1 MPQGNPLDRETSMR
15 TLYSSKRIM
24 GMALALLAG
33 GLANT
38 VEAQPTGAGGLVAHY
53 VARIYI
59 DPGTGHAQCVG
70 YFTNI
75 AGITAPVFNGT
86 PGEGTA
92 YFTFRS
98 DVFQLSPLPANGD
111 LQPDLF
117 SAGNYAIYFN
127 RHPIGDWSDP
137 DTFSSGQP
145 IATFKRP
152 ESFVSLLPQ
161 TFHSVIREELVS
173 TQAFHFGG
181 HNYDF
186 SIIAPGGLTLMDVG
200 SMDVGTTQLPAI
212 NGFSLVLP
220 YAGSATAV
228 GANY

>member
-1 MPQGNPLDRETSMR
+1 MKSFCSRQ
-15 TLYSSKRIM
+15 RIM
-24 GMALALLAG
+24 GVAMALLAG

-59 DPGTGHAQCVG
+59 DPATGQAQCVG
-70 YFTNI
+70 YFTDI
-75 AGITAPVFNGT
+75 TGITASLFSGT
-86 PGEGTA
+86 PGEETA

-117 SAGNYAIYFN
+117 TAGNYAIYFN
-127 RHPIGDWSDP
+127 RQPIGDWSDP
-137 DTFSSGQP
+137 GTFSSGQP

-161 TFHSVIREELVS
+161 TFHSAIREELVS
-173 TQAFHFGG
+173 TQAFRFNG

-186 SIIAPGGLTLMDVG
+186 NAIAPGGLTLMDVG
-200 SMDVGTTQLPAI
+200 STTQLPGI
-212 NGFSLVLP
+212 SGFSLVLP
-220 YAGSATAV
+220 YAGSAIAV

>member
-1 MPQGNPLDRETSMR
+1 MK
-15 TLYSSKRIM
+15 TLYSHKRVM
-24 GMALALLAG
+24 GVALALLFS

-59 DPGTGHAQCVG
+59 DPATGQSQCVG

-75 AGITAPVFNGT
+75 AGITASLFSGT

-98 DVFQLSPLPANGD
+98 DVFQLSPLPVNGD

-117 SAGNYAIYFN
+117 TAGNYAIYFN
-127 RHPIGDWSDP
+127 RQPIGDWSDP
-137 DTFSSGQP
+137 GTFSSGQP

-173 TQAFHFGG
+173 TEAFRFKG

-186 SIIAPGGLTLMDVG
+186 SAIAPGGLTLMDVG
-200 SMDVGTTQLPAI
+200 STTALSGI
-212 NGFSLVLP
+212 SGFSLVLP
-220 YAGSATAV
+220 YAGSAIAV
-228 GANY
+228 GGNYSGY

>member
-1 MPQGNPLDRETSMR
+1 MKNS
-15 TLYSSKRIM
+15 YSRKRIM

-38 VEAQPTGAGGLVAHY
+38 VEAQPTGGGDLVAHY

-59 DPGTGHAQCVG
+59 DPATGQAQCVG
-70 YFTNI
+70 YFTDI
-75 AGITAPVFNGT
+75 AGIAASLFSGK
-86 PGEGTA
+86 PGEETA
-92 YFTFRS
+92 HFTFRS

-117 SAGNYAIYFN
+117 SAGSYAIYFN
-127 RHPIGDWSDP
+127 RQPSGNWSDP

-173 TQAFHFGG
+173 TQAFRFGG

-186 SIIAPGGLTLMDVG
+186 SVIAPGGLTLMDVG
-200 SMDVGTTQLPAI
+200 STQLPRI
-212 NGFSLVLP
+212 SGFSLVLP
-220 YAGSATAV
+220 YAGSAIAV
-228 GANY
+228 GAHY

>member
-1 MPQGNPLDRETSMR
+1 MKSF
-15 TLYSSKRIM
+15 YSRQRIM
-24 GMALALLAG
+24 GVAMALLAS

-59 DPGTGHAQCVG
+59 DPAIGQAQCVG
-70 YFTNI
+70 YFTDI
-75 AGITAPVFNGT
+75 TGITASLFSGT
-86 PGEGTA
+86 PGEETA

-117 SAGNYAIYFN
+117 TAGNYAIYFN
-127 RHPIGDWSDP
+127 RQPIGDWSDP
-137 DTFSSGQP
+137 GTFSSGQP

-173 TQAFHFGG
+173 TQAFRFSG

-186 SIIAPGGLTLMDVG
+186 NAIAPGGLTLMDVG
-200 SMDVGTTQLPAI
+200 STTQLPGI
-212 NGFSLVLP
+212 SGFSLVLP
-220 YAGSATAV
+220 YAGSAIAV